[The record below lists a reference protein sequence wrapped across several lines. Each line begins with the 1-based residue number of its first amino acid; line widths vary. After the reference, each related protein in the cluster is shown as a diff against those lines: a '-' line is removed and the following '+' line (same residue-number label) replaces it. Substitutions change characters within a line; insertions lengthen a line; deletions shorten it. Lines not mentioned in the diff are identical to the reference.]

1 MTIKQGTSKKV
12 IAERFKK
19 LYNRGRKGFDASKFC
34 GVLKL
39 EEDALSIQKRLRD
52 EWE

>member
-1 MTIKQGTSKKV
+1 MVIVINRNADKKA
-12 IAERFKK
+12 IEEALGK
-19 LYNRGRKGFDASKFC
+19 LQDRKGFDAKKHC

-39 EEDALSIQKRLRD
+39 EEDALEIQRRLRD